1 MGSRSRALVTALTA
15 PMLAWY
21 GYLPS
26 GTQARRN
33 TAGEARPGL
42 LRSLNGARAAAGTT
56 GDTVAEH
63 TKESA

>member
-26 GTQARRN
+26 GTSARRKG
-33 TAGEARPGL
+33 AGQARPGV
-42 LRSLNGARAAAGTT
+42 LRSLNGARAAGTT
-56 GDTVAEH
+56 GDTVAEN